1 MKNNEAIETV
11 KEIRAMMEK
20 SSRFLSFSGTSAI
33 LIGIYALI
41 GAYLAHGLEIPVTQS
56 PYTNGISTGISI
68 YTLMLLAV
76 VVFVAAL
83 ATVLLFSYRKA
94 IKNRTSFFNNQM
106 YRTFL
111 NFFLP
116 LSAGGI
122 FCIALILNGNVG
134 VIASAMLLFYGLSLI
149 NASKYTYD
157 NIFWLGCAE
166 LLLGLVCAFFPG
178 KGLLFWTIG
187 FGILH
192 VVYGVYFYFNIDRKR
207 KSVEA

>member
-20 SSRFLSFSGTSAI
+20 SSRFTSFSGTSAI
-33 LIGIYALI
+33 LIGLYALA
-41 GAYLAHGLEIPVTQS
+41 GAFIARNILSSVEPVPDDYSAPMQHPVAPQLFVIALIVLVLALVT
-56 PYTNGISTGISI
+56 I
-68 YTLMLLAV
+68 
-76 VVFVAAL
+76 FF
-83 ATVLLFSYRKA
+83 FSVRKA
-94 IKNRTSFFNNQM
+94 RRTNQSFFNKPA

-116 LSAGGI
+116 LITGGI
-122 FCIALILNGNVG
+122 FCIALLFTGNAG
-134 VIASAMLLFYGLSLI
+134 IIAPAMLLFYGLSLI

-178 KGLLFWTIG
+178 KGLLFWSLG
-187 FGILH
+187 FGVLHIL
-192 VVYGVYFYFNIDRKR
+192 YGIYFYVSIERKEKR
-207 KSVEA
+207 S